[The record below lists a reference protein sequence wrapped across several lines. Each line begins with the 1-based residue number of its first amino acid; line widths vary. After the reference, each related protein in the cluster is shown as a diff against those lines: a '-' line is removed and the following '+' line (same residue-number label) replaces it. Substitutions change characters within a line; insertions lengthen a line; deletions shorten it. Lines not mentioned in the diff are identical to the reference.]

1 MSMNRG
7 EGGLARLGAWAAR
20 RSEPRLWVSIA
31 GAGCLLAVT
40 GLLAIAG
47 DAQVDDSG
55 DTGSTAPGIIL
66 FLLVVGAGYAL
77 LHVAREA
84 PAASAGVTAVVL
96 GLPPLMYFLTF
107 DESDLPPFSLE
118 AVLGASALVWIVSYM
133 VGPGRGRPLLLGAGL
148 VFAWLFV
155 LQIVEDPFSGLDQA
169 PIISEDPF
177 GELDPEPYD
186 EPFDDDFGSSEESF
200 PDDEAFGDDDFGVSG
215 ASSGSG
221 FDDDFVPSDDE
232 LGRVDQSDDQF
243 GGGGGDEPSWSTLG
257 IISLLF
263 GVGYLVAARRFDHR
277 RFAGTATPFVVAGH
291 IALPTGIVLLSEDLE
306 VAGTGVAFVIAGGL
320 VAWVGALSGR
330 RATTII
336 GAIEVIIGLYL
347 VVGDAM
353 QDSSATSFGTAL
365 FVLGAVLVGAA
376 HLLHIATGEP
386 PQTTPGPSSFG
397 GRPSRAAPATTW
409 TPTPA
414 GPYAPVTGN
423 APPAGPPPLRPP
435 PPPPPGPGG
444 SAF

>member
-1 MSMNRG
+1 MAMNSG

-40 GLLAIAG
+40 GLLAISG

-66 FLLVVGAGYAL
+66 FLLVVAAGYAL
-77 LHVAREA
+77 LHFAREA
-84 PAASAGVTAVVL
+84 PAASAGVAALVL

-118 AVLGASALVWIVSYM
+118 AVLGASALVWLVSYV

-155 LQIVEDPFSGLDQA
+155 LQIVEDPFDSGLDQA

-177 GELDPEPYD
+177 GGLDPDPYD
-186 EPFDDDFGSSEESF
+186 DQFGDDSFGSSEDGFPSDSGLDDDFGS
-200 PDDEAFGDDDFGVSG
+200 
-215 ASSGSG
+215 
-221 FDDDFVPSDDE
+221 
-232 LGRVDQSDDQF
+232 VDQSDDEF

-263 GVGYLVAARRFDHR
+263 GVGYLTAARRLDRR

-291 IALPTGIVLLSEDLE
+291 IALPTGIVLLSEELE

-336 GAIEVIIGLYL
+336 GAIEMIIGLYL

-397 GRPSRAAPATTW
+397 GRPSPAAPASTW
-409 TPTPA
+409 GPTAA
-414 GPYAPVTGN
+414 GPYAPVTGS
-423 APPAGPPPLRPP
+423 APPAGWSPGAPGAPSGGPGTPAGPPPLPP